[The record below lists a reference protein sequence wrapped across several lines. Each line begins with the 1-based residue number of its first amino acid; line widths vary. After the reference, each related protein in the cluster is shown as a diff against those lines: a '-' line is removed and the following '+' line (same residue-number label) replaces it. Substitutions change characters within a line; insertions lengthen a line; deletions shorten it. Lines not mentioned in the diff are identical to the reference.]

1 MRESALFGTMFGLGA
16 GAVLV
21 GVTVSRLVVG
31 QASDKAVEGPPAA
44 VAETA
49 PRAVVEAAPPAAVEP
64 SPPAAVSS
72 VAPPHAGMAMAGQHR
87 PLPRKHRRP
96 PAVEEAAR
104 KTAPV
109 ARDNVPTASIAK
121 REAPT
126 AVPPPAEKAAPKAA
140 PVVQEPAPPPS
151 IAKREA
157 PTAAPPAAEK
167 AAPVVQE
174 PAPPG
179 SIAKREEPTAAPP
192 PAEKAAP
199 KAAPVVQEPVPP
211 ASVASREAPTA
222 VPPPRAEVTDAPF
235 APDAP
240 IAIVRGGV
248 ARPESQGPGARIIQ
262 VEPQGR

>member
-157 PTAAPPAAEK
+157 PTAAPL
-167 AAPVVQE
+167 
-174 PAPPG
+174 
-179 SIAKREEPTAAPP
+179 

>member
-31 QASDKAVEGPPAA
+31 QASDKTVEGPPAA

-109 ARDNVPTASIAK
+109 ARDNVPPASIAK

-126 AVPPPAEKAAPKAA
+126 AAPAPAEKAAPKTA
-140 PVVQEPAPPPS
+140 PVAQEPAPPPS

-157 PTAAPPAAEK
+157 
-167 AAPVVQE
+167 
-174 PAPPG
+174 
-179 SIAKREEPTAAPP
+179 PTAAPP